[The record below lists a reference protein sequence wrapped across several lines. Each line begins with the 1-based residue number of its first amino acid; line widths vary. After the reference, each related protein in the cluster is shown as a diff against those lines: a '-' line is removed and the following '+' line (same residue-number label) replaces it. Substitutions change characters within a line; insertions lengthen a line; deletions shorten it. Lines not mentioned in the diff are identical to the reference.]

1 MSSLNQPNHLPRVAM
16 LVAALAL
23 WAGTAKA
30 SPITPFNTEGAF
42 TAAVSGSTVETF
54 DNQIA
59 GVSNGDRT
67 TFDYG
72 PFLIHKDSPIPG
84 DGQGSQAGNW
94 RSRPS
99 VAKPD
104 IIVFDDMMIAWG
116 GFIDTQSGGDGVGI
130 DVTVELQ
137 LLNNDVLVGT
147 VGAGSTANIGF
158 LGFLSTVAFNS
169 IRLTS
174 VAPGADTYTLDNMR
188 YKAASQAVPA
198 PSSLALIG
206 VGLLGM
212 AGVMRRRNTLS

>member
-30 SPITPFNTEGAF
+30 SPITTYTTEGDF
-42 TAAVSGSTVETF
+42 TAAVSGSTLETF
-54 DNQIA
+54 NNQIT
-59 GVSNGDRT
+59 GVNNGTHT
-67 TFDYG
+67 TYDYG
-72 PFLIHKDSPIPG
+72 PFLINKSSTGGTGSRVG
-84 DGQGSQAGNW
+84 DWQG
-94 RSRPS
+94 RPT
-99 VAKPD
+99 ATQPD
-104 IIVFDDMMIAWG
+104 VIIFDDLMIAWG
-116 GFIDTQSGGDGVGI
+116 GFIDTQIGGNGVGI
-130 DVTVELQ
+130 EVTVELQ
-137 LLNNDVLVGT
+137 LLNNGVLVGT
-147 VGAGSTANIGF
+147 VGAGNTSNSGF

-174 VAPGADTYTLDNMR
+174 VGTGADNYTLDNMR
-188 YKAASQAVPA
+188 YKAAPQAVPE